1 MDTQGM
7 APKESTGSPVTFPN
21 PPLDS
26 WGPPVFPKRRVFTD
40 VEREELKDIIKEALS
55 EYNKHGF

>member
-1 MDTQGM
+1 
-7 APKESTGSPVTFPN
+7 
-21 PPLDS
+21 
-26 WGPPVFPKRRVFTD
+26 VFTD